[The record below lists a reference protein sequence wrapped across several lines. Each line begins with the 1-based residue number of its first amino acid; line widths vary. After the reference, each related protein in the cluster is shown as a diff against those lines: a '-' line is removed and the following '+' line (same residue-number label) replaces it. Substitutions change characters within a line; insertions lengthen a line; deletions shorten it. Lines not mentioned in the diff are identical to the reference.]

1 MYAVARRTLVG
12 VVVWMA
18 LAAFASA
25 ASASITPTV
34 TLNQSKGTQ
43 AGSTVPLGMDL
54 KFAPSSGDSPK
65 DLTLVLPPGLLADAS
80 IDGGVCLHTSTPTA
94 ACQVG
99 SGTVTALGLGLL
111 PVSLPVTF
119 DLVAPPAAGD
129 LAGLALIVNGSQ
141 LGAPGE
147 ITVRSGGNPAGVGLN
162 IAFTNIPDTYTVL
175 NVPISVVELQ
185 STFSGLRLPA
195 RCPATAAPV
204 GVSADSYSDPT
215 QRSTSAPLQVTG
227 CAVLA
232 YSPSF
237 KVTAVRDAADKGVQ
251 ITTDVTQPA
260 TPAQATSQTVALT
273 LPGAVL
279 PPNVAAVLNGGIL
292 CANPASGTCKTI
304 GTARSVSPLYPSALT
319 GNAYL
324 TGTLASPAIALVFP
338 PPFALTLNGTVALAT
353 NTTTFHNVPDIPLTQ
368 LQVTLTGGANS
379 AFTASCSPASGVA
392 TSTLT
397 SQNGDRT
404 VVVSSPFT
412 VSGCPP
418 SSGPPPVTGSPP
430 PVTVP
435 PRKGSTPGRPHV
447 QVTSLSGLGH
457 GSPMLS
463 FKLLAGANAPKLSSF
478 TVQLPSGLS
487 FHAQRAHRR
496 LTFRGLTVKGAKVK
510 SIALVRGRL
519 VVTLS
524 RPVASLTVTIR
535 APTLAESSGLRT
547 RAKRHRITGLKLTL
561 IVTDAAGR
569 HTKLV
574 LRTA

>member
-1 MYAVARRTLVG
+1 LGA
-12 VVVWMA
+12 WIA

-34 TLNQSKGTQ
+34 TLDQSKGTQ

-54 KFAPSSGDSPK
+54 RFAPSLGDSPK
-65 DLTLVLPPGLLADAS
+65 DLTLVMPPGLLADAS
-80 IDGGVCLHTSTPTA
+80 IDGGACLHTSTPTA

-99 SGTVTALGLGLL
+99 SGTVTASGLGIL

-141 LGAPGE
+141 LGTPGE
-147 ITVRSGGNPAGVGLN
+147 ITVRSGSNPAGVGLN
-162 IAFTNIPDTYTVL
+162 IAFTAIPDTYTVL
-175 NVPISVVELQ
+175 NVSISVDELQ
-185 STFSGLRLPA
+185 STFSGLRLPTS
-195 RCPATAAPV
+195 CPATAAPV
-204 GVSADSYSDPT
+204 TVSADSYSDPT
-215 QRSTSAPLQVTG
+215 QRSASAPLQVTG
-227 CAVLA
+227 CSALA
-232 YSPSF
+232 YSPAF
-237 KVTAVRDAADKGVQ
+237 NVTAVRDTVDNGVQ

-324 TGTLASPAIALVFP
+324 TGTLASPTIALVFP
-338 PPFALTLNGTVALAT
+338 PSFALTLNGSVALAT
-353 NTTTFHNVPDIPLTQ
+353 NTTTFHNVPDIPLTD

-379 AFTASCSPASGVA
+379 AFTASCTPASGVA
-392 TSTLT
+392 TSALT

-430 PVTVP
+430 LVTVP
-435 PRKGSTPGRPHV
+435 PTKGKGSTPGRPHV
-447 QVTSLSGLGH
+447 QVTSPSGLAH
-457 GSPMLS
+457 GSPTLS

-478 TVQLPSGLS
+478 TVQLPPGLS

-510 SIALVRGRL
+510 SIVLVRGRL
-519 VVTLS
+519 VVTLF
-524 RPVASLTVTIR
+524 RLVAGLTVTIR
-535 APTLAESSGLRT
+535 APTLAETAGLRT
-547 RAKRHRITGLKLTL
+547 RAKRHSITGLTLTV
-561 IVTDAAGR
+561 IVTDAAGA
-569 HTKLV
+569 HTKV
-574 LRTA
+574 ALRTA